1 MLAALSIGLLPAAV
15 QSADVA
21 LRPPDARL
29 SGLNGLNGSS
39 DPRDAPSPAAIMFTG
54 RQLMP
59 RIVRVHARDA
69 GGRINI
75 GSGVPIAQDLIATNC
90 HVTRR
95 AHSIELLIMTP
106 FGPMPVAAVSQAS
119 SPDQD
124 VCLLRT
130 AVKLPM
136 PPVGIGPSPQRGD
149 AVVAIGFT
157 GGINIR
163 MHAGEVLA
171 LHAYDGNEVIQ
182 SSTAFDSGASGGGLF
197 TADGRL
203 VGLITFRSR
212 IGTPRY
218 FSAPAQWIKIA
229 LEQQAFKPIAP
240 NLSGRAFWEHAGA
253 ELPEFLQAD
262 ISVQSKSAGIGPKA
276 SE

>member
-1 MLAALSIGLLPAAV
+1 
-15 QSADVA
+15 
-21 LRPPDARL
+21 
-29 SGLNGLNGSS
+29 
-39 DPRDAPSPAAIMFTG
+39 
-54 RQLMP
+54 MP
-59 RIVRVHARDA
+59 RIVRVQARDA
-69 GGRINI
+69 SGRINI
-75 GSGVPIAQDLIATNC
+75 GSGVTVAQDLIATNC

-106 FGPMPVAAVSQAS
+106 YGPVPIPIVMQAS
-119 SPDQD
+119 SPGQD

-136 PPVGIGPSPQRGD
+136 PPVGIGPGPRRGD

-157 GGINIR
+157 GGINIT

-171 LHAYDGNEVIQ
+171 LHAYEGYNVIQ

-197 TADGRL
+197 TTDGRL

-212 IGTPRY
+212 IGTPRF
-218 FSAPAQWIKIA
+218 FSAPADWIKTV
-229 LEQQAFKPIAP
+229 LEKQTFKPIAP
-240 NLSGRAFWEHAGA
+240 NPSGRAFWEHAGA

-262 ISVQSKSAGIGPKA
+262 MTVQSRSARFGSND

>member
-1 MLAALSIGLLPAAV
+1 
-15 QSADVA
+15 
-21 LRPPDARL
+21 
-29 SGLNGLNGSS
+29 
-39 DPRDAPSPAAIMFTG
+39 
-54 RQLMP
+54 
-59 RIVRVHARDA
+59 
-69 GGRINI
+69 
-75 GSGVPIAQDLIATNC
+75 
-90 HVTRR
+90 
-95 AHSIELLIMTP
+95 
-106 FGPMPVAAVSQAS
+106 
-119 SPDQD
+119 
-124 VCLLRT
+124 
-130 AVKLPM
+130 M
-136 PPVGIGPSPQRGD
+136 PPVGIGPSPQRGE

-163 MHAGEVLA
+163 MYAGEVLA

-212 IGTPRY
+212 IGAPRY
-218 FSAPAQWIKIA
+218 FSAPAQWIKTA

-240 NLSGRAFWEHAGA
+240 NFSGRAFWEHAGA

-262 ISVQSKSAGIGPKA
+262 TSAQSKSAGIGPNA